1 MAKKAAV
8 VVSRKKRVPKKAPQ
22 AAVPRP
28 AVTGIV
34 LKLETK
40 LVDDINAVLEQ
51 RGTNI
56 ETYIRLQ
63 LRAFRHAG
71 KILGLRD
78 RLNFGKFSGEL
89 VEDVCR
95 AEPGYVEWL
104 IANSTSARFHQDVLD
119 ILEELRENAEEVP
132 VEIPF

>member
-1 MAKKAAV
+1 MAKKAA
-8 VVSRKKRVPKKAPQ
+8 SLLKKKQPAKKAPK
-22 AAVPRP
+22 AAVPHP
-28 AVTGIV
+28 AVAGIV
-34 LKLETK
+34 LRLETK
-40 LVDDINAVLEQ
+40 LVNDINAVLSQ

-71 KILGLRD
+71 KILGLSD

-95 AEPGYVEWL
+95 AEPGYLEWI
-104 IANSTSARFHQDVLD
+104 IANSSSARFHEDVLKL
-119 ILEELRENAEEVP
+119 LEDLRDKSIEAP
-132 VEIPF
+132 C

>member
-1 MAKKAAV
+1 MARKAVAV
-8 VVSRKKRVPKKAPQ
+8 APKRKRAPKKAPQ

-71 KILGLRD
+71 KILGLND

-104 IANSTSARFHQDVLD
+104 IANSTSARFHQDVLSL
-119 ILEELRENAEEVP
+119 LEELREKAEE
-132 VEIPF
+132 IPL

>member
-1 MAKKAAV
+1 VAKKAIPV
-8 VVSRKKRVPKKAPQ
+8 KKKQPAKKIPCAI
-22 AAVPRP
+22 VPRP

-34 LKLETK
+34 LRLETK
-40 LVDDINAVLEQ
+40 LVDDINAVLSQ
-51 RGTNI
+51 RGTDI

-71 KILGLRD
+71 KILSLSD

-95 AEPGYVEWL
+95 AEPGYIEW
-104 IANSTSARFHQDVLD
+104 IVANSSSARFHEDVLKL
-119 ILEELRENAEEVP
+119 LEDLRDKSIEAP
-132 VEIPF
+132 L

>member
-1 MAKKAAV
+1 MAKKAV
-8 VVSRKKRVPKKAPQ
+8 PMKKKRLVRKAPK

-28 AVTGIV
+28 GVTGIV
-34 LKLETK
+34 LRLETK
-40 LVDDINAVLEQ
+40 LVNDINAVLSQ
-51 RGTNI
+51 RGTDI

-71 KILGLRD
+71 KILGLSD

-95 AEPGYVEWL
+95 AEPGYIEW
-104 IANSTSARFHQDVLD
+104 IVANSSSARFHDDVLKL
-119 ILEELRENAEEVP
+119 LEDLRENTQ
-132 VEIPF
+132 EIPF